1 VSESDFRFLA
11 SAHTLTALCP
21 LQVHHRPLTR
31 PGQSL
36 GVALGTQGPSLAT
49 QCRYLSRT
57 EAMPNPKIVL
67 YAEALVH
74 IRQLTLHASLQTEKN
89 EHTRIL
95 LSSDKTIITALHDG
109 ESSSIYLPTQ
119 ISGTANV
126 TFPTDR
132 RTEISTRLQI
142 DDAEQRDPA
151 LDHLSDVE
159 VPWAA
164 ASLQEN
170 SAISCR
176 HCDTCLLPAST
187 AVAWKDLPSEH
198 WADLMDF
205 WFCHKPHTE
214 HDAAQIVAAE
224 TKGYGAKSKISAD
237 AGVGLVDP
245 VSLLLNKNDCTN
257 IEVSQ
262 LRAVSR
268 HNLLCPGTGAKKE
281 AIQVLEPQIL

>member
-1 VSESDFRFLA
+1 
-11 SAHTLTALCP
+11 
-21 LQVHHRPLTR
+21 
-31 PGQSL
+31 
-36 GVALGTQGPSLAT
+36 
-49 QCRYLSRT
+49 
-57 EAMPNPKIVL
+57 MPNPKIVL

-126 TFPTDR
+126 TFPTER

-142 DDAEQRDPA
+142 DDTERRDPP
-151 LDHLSDVE
+151 LDQLSDVE

-164 ASLQEN
+164 ANLQEN

-176 HCDTCLLPAST
+176 QCDTCLLPAST
-187 AVAWKDLPSEH
+187 ALAWKDLPSEH

-214 HDAAQIVAAE
+214 NDAAQIVAAE
-224 TKGYGAKSKISAD
+224 TKGFGAKSKISAA

-245 VSLLLNKNDCTN
+245 ISLLLNKKDCTN

-262 LRAVSR
+262 MRAVSSR
-268 HNLLCPGTGAKKE
+268 NLLCPGTGAKKE
-281 AIQVLEPQIL
+281 AIQVLEPQIR